1 MNMKEFKK
9 YIKSIGFVEVINRI
23 DVYICDSIEVD
34 VWVDGYYIMHNRYE
48 FSNILPFKRLER
60 SKKLKSILK
69 RL

>member
-1 MNMKEFKK
+1 MNNKEFKK

-34 VWVDGYYIMHNRYE
+34 VWSDGYYIMHNRYE
-48 FSNILPFKRLER
+48 LSNIIPFKRLER
-60 SKKLKSILK
+60 SNKLKSILK